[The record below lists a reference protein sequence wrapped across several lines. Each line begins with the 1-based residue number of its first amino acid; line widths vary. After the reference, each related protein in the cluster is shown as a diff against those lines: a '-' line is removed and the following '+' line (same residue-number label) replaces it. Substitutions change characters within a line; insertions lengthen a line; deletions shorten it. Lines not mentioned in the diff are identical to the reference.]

1 MNHLVERTDWN
12 DILAFANIDKSKA
25 VGILRRL
32 PEMEK
37 YDLNSEES
45 EIIYKLSG
53 SDLLNVSQLRTLV
66 MLMAKKIISKS

>member
-1 MNHLVERTDWN
+1 
-12 DILAFANIDKSKA
+12 
-25 VGILRRL
+25 
-32 PEMEK
+32 MEK